1 MIPCGIRG
9 KAVTSLHVELGK
21 AEVSMEEV
29 KEKLLKHFS
38 QLFEAEM
45 KEKVVPKSD

>member
-21 AEVSMEEV
+21 KEVDEVEV
-29 KEKLLKHFS
+29 KNKLLKHFTV
-38 QLFEAEM
+38 LFEAELACSES
-45 KEKVVPKSD
+45 KC